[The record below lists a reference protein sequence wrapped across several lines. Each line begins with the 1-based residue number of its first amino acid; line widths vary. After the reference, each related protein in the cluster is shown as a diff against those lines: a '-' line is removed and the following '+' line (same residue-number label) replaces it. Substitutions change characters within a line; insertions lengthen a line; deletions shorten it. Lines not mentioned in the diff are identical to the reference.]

1 MTAEP
6 DLTPLVLGD
15 PAPPGTVVLVGGGPG
30 DPGLVTVRG
39 LAAVQAADVVVYDR
53 LAPTAV
59 LAYARPDAT
68 LLDVGKA
75 PTRHRTPQDH
85 INALLVEHALAR
97 RRVVR
102 LKGGDNF
109 VFGRGGEEWQ
119 ACAAAGVPV
128 VVVPGVTSAIA
139 VPGSVGIPVTHRNV
153 VQGFTVVSGHVSP
166 DDPASTLDYAGL
178 VRSRTTLVILMG
190 MTQLRAI
197 CERLIAEGMPPQT
210 PAAVVA
216 NGFAPDCVVLRAPV
230 AELADAV
237 VAAQIGPPA
246 VVVIGDVVAL
256 DLGAPAPS

>member
-85 INALLVEHALAR
+85 INALLVEHALAG